1 MDHKPPERE
10 SIWSVAQRWL
20 PWCLGLIFSL
30 TIGWIAFIAWV
41 EGTSQ
46 GHDNIAG
53 TIIAVVNKGA
63 SAVPLIVISAMFTVT
78 ALDTTGGGIMVTYR
92 WLSNKILKPQEERIR
107 AKAQKEVQEEAKAQ
121 GLSQGL
127 SQGLAQG
134 LTQGQKEGREQMQRM
149 WEDWFR
155 RREEAEREGEP
166 FDEPPPTL

>member
-1 MDHKPPERE
+1 
-10 SIWSVAQRWL
+10 
-20 PWCLGLIFSL
+20 
-30 TIGWIAFIAWV
+30 
-41 EGTSQ
+41 
-46 GHDNIAG
+46 
-53 TIIAVVNKGA
+53 
-63 SAVPLIVISAMFTVT
+63 
-78 ALDTTGGGIMVTYR
+78 MVTYR